1 MGIGAGAVGRKI
13 EDQAGAAPE
22 EERLGGARADF
33 AASLGRRV
41 AELSVLLTRIEE
53 GPRSGRFASDL
64 RRKLHAL
71 SAGARLLRFT
81 RLAEALGEVES
92 AVDGASVRGIIP
104 EHEAAAIRA
113 MLERLPALAWSRAP
127 VRVEGP
133 VVVKEMRPPAPL
145 DLDLDWQP
153 VEASEGAFE
162 GASEPE
168 PVSAE
173 VMSGAPISAEES
185 ADAAVPMIALVVG
198 PPAMAEALRLGEG
211 GFEVERIDDAPV
223 AIDLARSIA
232 PDVMLIDADR
242 EGARQL
248 VEALVADPLTEA
260 VPILVAGSW
269 SRPEDA
275 GSYASLGIAR
285 ALAKPISPDALR
297 RACAEAAATFE
308 KREPRR
314 EPLGELSVAELGD
327 KLAEE
332 IRRGLTEAAV
342 PQAQG
347 AKVDFGDGS
356 DVLAAVWGAV
366 ARVRDIATIR
376 SQGLVR
382 FTAAGPEGALP
393 FAPWLGDRESDARP
407 SRVRFA
413 AGEARGTS
421 AMRLDGIVAVVV
433 DDDAAV
439 TWFLADVL
447 KSAGATVH
455 TAVDGA
461 RALELAYQVGPD
473 LVISDVL
480 MPEIDGFKL
489 SRALKRDVAL
499 RDVPVIL
506 LSWKE
511 DLLQRVRELG
521 APADGYLRKQASA
534 ATIVQRVREVMGP
547 RSRVLGRLVA
557 GGEVKGRLDGLTTRT
572 LLSMVCSKRP
582 SSTLSVWDASHLY
595 EVEIRDGRPVRAT
608 RTTVEGS
615 FERGPAVL
623 AALLGVGAGRFAVS
637 VALPAEARPASFRAD
652 LTGTLSEQLIPIIAA
667 ARAAQ
672 RLLSGEALSQV
683 ERVALDAERLAG
695 ISAAMPEPVRTLL
708 RRIAGGASPRGLL
721 HSGQASAWFLEDV
734 LCDAAARGAVRGIFD
749 LNLGDMLPSA
759 VEREASTLRGER
771 RPEPP
776 PIEIPILGLEEA
788 AEAAGPAL
796 ALPVGPVLQ
805 QALEIIDIS
814 VDVEGPLDESSK
826 AAPVEQ
832 PAAKRAGAAASPKEP
847 PRASPVM
854 SLGSLSPPP
863 VRSSEAEGLPPGFD
877 ESSAAP
883 PATPVTSPKAR
894 GSRSKTAKPELRASD
909 EMTSEVAP
917 LRRPSHYAPHAA
929 EAPARTEPS
938 RTGRAGMWA
947 LFAAAGI
954 VFAVGARMSRERE
967 LAAQVVPPPA
977 QPAAV
982 LAPEPVAPAAA
993 PVEEVSEAKDAN
1005 TKKAVGESAENPV
1018 LPQDLP
1024 LRPDDKVP
1032 EGQGMLEVVAGVS
1045 DTIHVDNR
1053 LIGNGPI
1060 VKLPLGPRAEP
1071 YEIRIKLRGEERVRF
1086 ALVREGR
1093 LTRVRVAPPWSR

>member
-133 VVVKEMRPPAPL
+133 VVMKEMRPPAPL

-153 VEASEGAFE
+153 VEASEGASE

-608 RTTVEGS
+608 RTGRASGGGS
-615 FERGPAVL
+615 A
-623 AALLGVGAGRFAVS
+623 GVVPGGS
-637 VALPAEARPASFRAD
+637 HGD
-652 LTGTLSEQLIPIIAA
+652 LE
-667 ARAAQ
+667 RAAHPDH
-672 RLLSGEALSQV
+672 RG
-683 ERVALDAERLAG
+683 G
-695 ISAAMPEPVRTLL
+695 
-708 RRIAGGASPRGLL
+708 AGGA
-721 HSGQASAWFLEDV
+721 
-734 LCDAAARGAVRGIFD
+734 AAAFGRGAFAGGACGPRC
-749 LNLGDMLPSA
+749 
-759 VEREASTLRGER
+759 R
-771 RPEPP
+771 
-776 PIEIPILGLEEA
+776 A
-788 AEAAGPAL
+788 ACRHFGRDARAGPH
-796 ALPVGPVLQ
+796 
-805 QALEIIDIS
+805 
-814 VDVEGPLDESSK
+814 
-826 AAPVEQ
+826 AAPKDRGRRVASGSASFWAGVGLVSRGCPLRRGGSRRGARDFRFE
-832 PAAKRAGAAASPKEP
+832 PRRHAALGGRAGGQHAARRASAGAAAHRDPD
-847 PRASPVM
+847 PRP
-854 SLGSLSPPP
+854 
-863 VRSSEAEGLPPGFD
+863 
-877 ESSAAP
+877 
-883 PATPVTSPKAR
+883 R
-894 GSRSKTAKPELRASD
+894 GSRGS
-909 EMTSEVAP
+909 
-917 LRRPSHYAPHAA
+917 
-929 EAPARTEPS
+929 
-938 RTGRAGMWA
+938 GRAGA
-947 LFAAAGI
+947 
-954 VFAVGARMSRERE
+954 
-967 LAAQVVPPPA
+967 
-977 QPAAV
+977 
-982 LAPEPVAPAAA
+982 
-993 PVEEVSEAKDAN
+993 
-1005 TKKAVGESAENPV
+1005 
-1018 LPQDLP
+1018 
-1024 LRPDDKVP
+1024 
-1032 EGQGMLEVVAGVS
+1032 
-1045 DTIHVDNR
+1045 
-1053 LIGNGPI
+1053 
-1060 VKLPLGPRAEP
+1060 
-1071 YEIRIKLRGEERVRF
+1071 RF
-1086 ALVREGR
+1086 AGGPG
-1093 LTRVRVAPPWSR
+1093 ASAKP